1 MSLINVGVNTL
12 LPEDLCAVAPAFP
25 RYPIHMLEITNGSLL
40 AGAHPL
46 DEAATHVLLKLHGHR
61 VLRKRFA
68 PGEGMAPHH
77 APNDVLVVVLAGK
90 MIITVDSKP
99 QNYVAG
105 DYVIFPAGTEHGL
118 QCVEAAQALIY
129 L

>member
-1 MSLINVGVNTL
+1 MTTTL
-12 LPEDLCAVAPAFP
+12 
-25 RYPIHMLEITNGSLL
+25 TNGSLL

-46 DEAATHVLLKLHGHR
+46 DEAATHVLLKRDGHR

-77 APNDVLVVVLAGK
+77 APHDVLVVVVSGK
-90 MIITVDSKP
+90 MVITVAGVP

-105 DYVIFPAGTEHGL
+105 DYVIFPAGAEHGL
-118 QCVEAAQALIY
+118 QCQEAAQVLIY

>member
-1 MSLINVGVNTL
+1 
-12 LPEDLCAVAPAFP
+12 
-25 RYPIHMLEITNGSLL
+25 MLKR
-40 AGAHPL
+40 
-46 DEAATHVLLKLHGHR
+46 DGHR

-68 PGEGMAPHH
+68 PGGGMAPHH
-77 APNDVLVVVLAGK
+77 APHDVLVVLAGK
-90 MIITVDSKP
+90 MVITVDSKP

-105 DYVIFPAGTEHGL
+105 DYVIFPAGAEHGL

>member
-1 MSLINVGVNTL
+1 
-12 LPEDLCAVAPAFP
+12 
-25 RYPIHMLEITNGSLL
+25 MLEITNGSLL
-40 AGAHPL
+40 AGAHTL
-46 DEAATHVLLKLHGHR
+46 DEAATHVLLKRDGHR

-77 APNDVLVVVLAGK
+77 APHDVLVVLAGK
-90 MIITVDSKP
+90 MVITVDSKP

-105 DYVIFPAGTEHGL
+105 DYVIFPAGAEHGL

>member
-1 MSLINVGVNTL
+1 
-12 LPEDLCAVAPAFP
+12 
-25 RYPIHMLEITNGSLL
+25 MLNLTNGSLL

-46 DEAATHVLLKLHGHR
+46 DEASTHVLLKRDGHR

-77 APNDVLVVVLAGK
+77 APHDVLVVVVAGK
-90 MIITVDSKP
+90 MVITVAGIP

-105 DYVIFPAGTEHGL
+105 DYVVFPAGAEHGL
-118 QCVEAAQALIY
+118 QCLEAAQVLIY

>member
-1 MSLINVGVNTL
+1 MGLINVGVNTL

-68 PGEGMAPHH
+68 TGEGMAPHH
-77 APNDVLVVVLAGK
+77 APHDVLVVVLAGK
-90 MIITVDSKP
+90 MVITVDSKP

-105 DYVIFPAGTEHGL
+105 DFVIFPAGAEHGL
-118 QCVEAAQALIY
+118 QCVEAAQVLIY

>member
-1 MSLINVGVNTL
+1 M
-12 LPEDLCAVAPAFP
+12 PEDLCAVAPAFP

-46 DEAATHVLLKLHGHR
+46 DEAPTHVLLKRDGHR

-68 PGEGMAPHH
+68 PGEGIAPHH
-77 APNDVLVVVLAGK
+77 APHDVLVVVLAGK
-90 MIITVDSKP
+90 MVITVDSKP

-105 DYVIFPAGTEHGL
+105 DYVIFPAGAEHGL
-118 QCVEAAQALIY
+118 QCAEAAQVLIY